1 MTMTPEDVTMVRGA
15 VHNPAEPRHFMRI
28 VPAGKAQVAS
38 VAGTVIADSESAL
51 VVKEVARDI
60 YDPVVYFP
68 RADINMAALAKIEK
82 TTHCPLKGDTEYF
95 DIVVEGGVVE
105 GGVVDGGPLEEAAW
119 SYTEMIVGGDELAN
133 LIAFDTRK
141 VDVGPRTD

>member
-1 MTMTPEDVTMVRGA
+1 MTMTPEDVTMVRDA

-28 VPAGKAQVAS
+28 VPSSKAQVAS

-95 DIVVEGGVVE
+95 DILIEGGAIA
-105 GGVVDGGPLEEAAW
+105 GGPLEEAAW

-141 VDVGPRTD
+141 VNVGPRTD